1 MFKPTSTAVSFQP
14 KGFTAN
20 PKLNAPLLKIDFIQS
35 NSRNPEPTHNPKH
48 SSMRSLTT
56 IDGKP
61 DAEAFV
67 AYLLTMGISTHVEPA
82 SDPLSKSSTESSI
95 GSFTENTSGNS
106 TNRPNDAWEVWI
118 KNEDRLP
125 QAKEE
130 LKTFFANPKDPK
142 YAAALKQANLILREQ
157 RQEAKLRQRNIQSPN
172 LGDQRTSMFSGKL
185 PPLTLT
191 LLILCCVFSLL
202 TAFSTPAN
210 ENRLGL
216 SIVKQLKFVD
226 MELFAKTNDPTAS
239 LQRGELWRIFTP
251 AFLHGSPLHLLMNML
266 ALASLGRLVERLVGI
281 RRYAV
286 LLLLIAAGS
295 HLTQGLLGENVLGIQ
310 GLSGSPNFVG
320 ISGVVMGLFGYIAVK
335 SRMRP
340 DLGFGLSGQ
349 SYFMVG
355 ILLVMGFA
363 GDIFGKEGGLQ
374 MANFAHL
381 GGLVAGAILGFLSE
395 ARRS

>member
-1 MFKPTSTAVSFQP
+1 
-14 KGFTAN
+14 
-20 PKLNAPLLKIDFIQS
+20 
-35 NSRNPEPTHNPKH
+35 
-48 SSMRSLTT
+48 
-56 IDGKP
+56 
-61 DAEAFV
+61 
-67 AYLLTMGISTHVEPA
+67 
-82 SDPLSKSSTESSI
+82 
-95 GSFTENTSGNS
+95 
-106 TNRPNDAWEVWI
+106 
-118 KNEDRLP
+118 
-125 QAKEE
+125 
-130 LKTFFANPKDPK
+130 
-142 YAAALKQANLILREQ
+142 
-157 RQEAKLRQRNIQSPN
+157 
-172 LGDQRTSMFSGKL
+172 MFSGKL

-226 MELFAKTNDPTAS
+226 MDLFAKTNDPTAS

-340 DLGFGLSGQ
+340 DLGFGLSGSPNFVGISGVVMGLFGYIAVKSRMKPDLGFGLSGQ

>member
-1 MFKPTSTAVSFQP
+1 
-14 KGFTAN
+14 
-20 PKLNAPLLKIDFIQS
+20 
-35 NSRNPEPTHNPKH
+35 
-48 SSMRSLTT
+48 MRSLTT

-82 SDPLSKSSTESSI
+82 SDPLSKR
-95 GSFTENTSGNS
+95 FKENPSGNTQEDPPGIS
-106 TNRPNDAWEVWI
+106 LTRPTDAWEVWI

-130 LKTFFANPKDPK
+130 LKTFLANPKDPK

-226 MELFAKTNDPTAS
+226 MDLFAKTNDPTAS

-266 ALASLGRLVERLVGI
+266 GLASLGRLAERLVGI

-381 GGLVAGAILGFLSE
+381 GGLVAGAILGLLSE

>member
-1 MFKPTSTAVSFQP
+1 VFKPTSTVVS
-14 KGFTAN
+14 A
-20 PKLNAPLLKIDFIQS
+20 
-35 NSRNPEPTHNPKH
+35 
-48 SSMRSLTT
+48 
-56 IDGKP
+56 GKP

-67 AYLLTMGISTHVEPA
+67 AYLLTVGISTHVEPA
-82 SDPLSKSSTESSI
+82 SDPSSK
-95 GSFTENTSGNS
+95 SFTENPPGNPPGIS
-106 TNRPNDAWEVWI
+106 DTQPTDAWEVWI

-130 LKTFFANPKDPK
+130 LQTFLANPKDPK

-172 LGDQRTSMFSGKL
+172 LGNQRPSMFSGKL

-216 SIVKQLKFVD
+216 S
-226 MELFAKTNDPTAS
+226 S

-395 ARRS
+395 AGRS

>member
-1 MFKPTSTAVSFQP
+1 
-14 KGFTAN
+14 
-20 PKLNAPLLKIDFIQS
+20 
-35 NSRNPEPTHNPKH
+35 
-48 SSMRSLTT
+48 MRSLTT

-67 AYLLTMGISTHVEPA
+67 AYLLTLGISTHVEA
-82 SDPLSKSSTESSI
+82 AGDSWSKTPTANSAA
-95 GSFTENTSGNS
+95 NS
-106 TNRPNDAWEVWI
+106 TGQAPDVWEVWI

-130 LKTFFANPKDPK
+130 LATFLANPKDPK
-142 YAAALKQANLILREQ
+142 YAAALKQANHILRDQ

-172 LGDQRTSMFSGKL
+172 LGNQRTSMFSGKL
-185 PPLTLT
+185 PALTLT
-191 LLILCCVFSLL
+191 LLILCCVFGLV
-202 TAFSTPAN
+202 TAFSSPAE

-226 MELFAKTNDPTAS
+226 MGLLAKTNDPTAS
-239 LQRGELWRIFTP
+239 LRRGELWRIFTP

-266 ALASLGRLVERLVGI
+266 ALASLGRLVEHLIGI
-281 RRYAV
+281 RRYAM

-295 HLTQGLLGENVLGIQ
+295 HLPQGLLGENILGIQ

-320 ISGVVMGLFGYIAVK
+320 ISGVIMGLFGYIAVK
-335 SRMRP
+335 SKMRP
-340 DLGFGLSGQ
+340 DLGFSLSGQ

-363 GDIFGKEGGLQ
+363 GEIFGKEGSIH

-381 GGLVAGAILGFLSE
+381 GGLVTGAVLGFLSE

>member
-1 MFKPTSTAVSFQP
+1 
-14 KGFTAN
+14 
-20 PKLNAPLLKIDFIQS
+20 
-35 NSRNPEPTHNPKH
+35 
-48 SSMRSLTT
+48 MRSLTT

-67 AYLLTMGISTHVEPA
+67 AYLLTVGISTHVEPA
-82 SDPLSKSSTESSI
+82 SDPSSKSYK
-95 GSFTENTSGNS
+95 ENPPGNPPGIS
-106 TNRPNDAWEVWI
+106 DTQPTDAWEVWI

-130 LKTFFANPKDPK
+130 LQTFLANPKDPK

-157 RQEAKLRQRNIQSPN
+157 RLEAKLRQRNIQSTN
-172 LGDQRTSMFSGKL
+172 LVNQRPSMFSGKL
-185 PPLTLT
+185 PHLTLT
-191 LLILCCVFSLL
+191 LQILCCVFSLL

-226 MELFAKTNDPTAS
+226 MDLFAKTNDPTAS

-286 LLLLIAAGS
+286 
-295 HLTQGLLGENVLGIQ
+295 
-310 GLSGSPNFVG
+310 
-320 ISGVVMGLFGYIAVK
+320 
-335 SRMRP
+335 
-340 DLGFGLSGQ
+340 
-349 SYFMVG
+349 
-355 ILLVMGFA
+355 
-363 GDIFGKEGGLQ
+363 
-374 MANFAHL
+374 
-381 GGLVAGAILGFLSE
+381 
-395 ARRS
+395 